1 MIKDIKTFSVPDLCD
16 LHENK
21 INIGDIFLRS
31 FGGCKNFYGQI
42 RTAECSH
49 SNVIVKELVQED
61 GTNKVLV
68 IKHTGT
74 DLCSM
79 VGDQIAAMA
88 YKNNW
93 SGIFVDG
100 YIRDVEIIQDIEIGV
115 YAKNAYPKKTDK
127 SIGIGIKDSRFKI
140 GTVDVSSGSWI
151 YVDTNGWL
159 VSNEELE
166 F

>member
-49 SNVIVKELVQED
+49 SNAIVKELVQED

-127 SIGIGIKDSRFKI
+127 SKGIGKIGIDVKLGS
-140 GTVDVSSGSWI
+140 VDIHSGDWI
-151 YVDTNGWL
+151 YIDANGWA
-159 VSNEELE
+159 VSETELKL
-166 F
+166 

>member
-49 SNVIVKELVQED
+49 NNAIVKELVQED
-61 GTNKVLV
+61 GSNKVLV

-100 YIRDVEIIQDIEIGV
+100 YIRDV
-115 YAKNAYPKKTDK
+115 
-127 SIGIGIKDSRFKI
+127 
-140 GTVDVSSGSWI
+140 
-151 YVDTNGWL
+151 
-159 VSNEELE
+159 
-166 F
+166 

>member
-1 MIKDIKTFSVPDLCD
+1 
-16 LHENK
+16 
-21 INIGDIFLRS
+21 
-31 FGGCKNFYGQI
+31 
-42 RTAECSH
+42 
-49 SNVIVKELVQED
+49 
-61 GTNKVLV
+61 
-68 IKHTGT
+68 
-74 DLCSM
+74 M

-100 YIRDVEIIQDIEIGV
+100 YIRDIEIIQDIEIGV